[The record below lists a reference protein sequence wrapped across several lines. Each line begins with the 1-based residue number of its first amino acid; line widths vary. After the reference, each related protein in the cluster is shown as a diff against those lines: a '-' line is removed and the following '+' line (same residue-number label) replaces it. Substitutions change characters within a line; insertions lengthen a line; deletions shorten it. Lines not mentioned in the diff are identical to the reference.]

1 MPLESQLKKWLS
13 KVAYLPQ
20 EVFLIDDTLKANVA
34 LGFNKID
41 ENRLKSALMQA
52 KLLDFVEQLPEGIN
66 TKVGERGLRLSGGQ
80 RQRVALARAFYH
92 NRDILVMDESTSAL
106 DSDTEYEIIQEI
118 QKYKGDRTII
128 VIAHRLTTLK
138 YCDRI
143 YKLKDGKVIKVDSY
157 LNFK

>member
-1 MPLESQLKKWLS
+1 
-13 KVAYLPQ
+13 
-20 EVFLIDDTLKANVA
+20 
-34 LGFNKID
+34 
-41 ENRLKSALMQA
+41 MQA

-118 QKYKGDRTII
+118 QKHKGERTII

>member
-1 MPLESQLKKWLS
+1 MLKQWTNR
-13 KVAYLPQ
+13 VAYLPQ
-20 EVFLIDDTLKANVA
+20 QVFLVDETLRRNVA
-34 LGFNKID
+34 LGCNDID
-41 ENRLKSALMQA
+41 EDRVINALKKA
-52 KLLDFVEQLPEGIN
+52 KLLNFVDQLSEGID
-66 TKVGERGLRLSGGQ
+66 TKVGERGVRLSGGQ

-143 YKLKDGKVIKVDSY
+143 YKLQDGKVINIGSY
-157 LNFK
+157 MDFK